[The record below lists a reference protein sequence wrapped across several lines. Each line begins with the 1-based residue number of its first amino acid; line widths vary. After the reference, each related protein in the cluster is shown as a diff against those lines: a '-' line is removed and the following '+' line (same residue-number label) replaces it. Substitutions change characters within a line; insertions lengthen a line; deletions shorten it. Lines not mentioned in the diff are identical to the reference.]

1 MDGLIIKKPWTDLIV
16 DGYKDWEIRRTK
28 TSKVGER
35 IYILESKTH
44 LVVGEAEILS
54 CIHIDN
60 PFFYRSNYNHHRY
73 DDFSYNDFLPY
84 KNTYAWVLTNIKKY
98 NIPKHYKIKH
108 GAQIWVK
115 DVEVID

>member
-16 DGYKDWEIRRTK
+16 NGYKDWEIRKTK

-35 IYILESKTH
+35 IYILESGTH

-54 CIHIDN
+54 CIKIED
-60 PFFYRSNYNHHRY
+60 PFYYRKNFNHHRY
-73 DDFSYNDFLPY
+73 DDFSRNDFLPY
-84 KNTYAWVLTNIKKY
+84 NNTYAWVLTKIKKY
-98 NIPKHYKIKH
+98 DNPKRYKIKH